1 MKMELSIIV
10 PVYNGEKYILN
21 CLNSIYCQVLPKF
34 EVIIV
39 NDGSDE
45 ICLDIIKKF
54 VSCHAECILINSVI
68 NEGVSKARNHAL
80 EIAKGKYIMF
90 LDADDSWKDNKVRE
104 IINIATNY
112 DLVLWAFDITYKTK
126 ILGTKVESPTL
137 VSKKIYYKKLFKP
150 ETQYLYSVLWNKVFR
165 GDIIRKYRI
174 RFRND
179 IKICEDWTFILD
191 YLDCIDSIYISD
203 CNFYQYS
210 QDNFNSLVKK
220 KRIRRENWYSLFEV
234 FKEIRRHYL
243 KNNAWSENEEL
254 IYVFMLNPII
264 KESIEI
270 VCFEKNVNKQ
280 LEIFLSEE
288 QIIKIVSVVKGRNIY
303 ERIFL
308 QLCKRKRW
316 AVLVTFLKIK
326 WIRSKEY
333 KDDYKYLK
341 VIKLG

>member
-21 CLNSIYCQVLPKF
+21 WLNSIYCQVLPKF

-112 DLVLWAFDITYKTK
+112 DLVLGAFDITYKTK

-220 KRIRRENWYSLFEV
+220 KRIRRENVNGRTQVPLQICGCFHSLIIYHRISLVFGCVPAGFLTMAEV
-234 FKEIRRHYL
+234 LPENHYCYH
-243 KNNAWSENEEL
+243 S
-254 IYVFMLNPII
+254 YV
-264 KESIEI
+264 S
-270 VCFEKNVNKQ
+270 
-280 LEIFLSEE
+280 
-288 QIIKIVSVVKGRNIY
+288 
-303 ERIFL
+303 
-308 QLCKRKRW
+308 
-316 AVLVTFLKIK
+316 AVLSADTQSNHTALIDLPLLFQQCCK
-326 WIRSKEY
+326 
-333 KDDYKYLK
+333 
-341 VIKLG
+341 